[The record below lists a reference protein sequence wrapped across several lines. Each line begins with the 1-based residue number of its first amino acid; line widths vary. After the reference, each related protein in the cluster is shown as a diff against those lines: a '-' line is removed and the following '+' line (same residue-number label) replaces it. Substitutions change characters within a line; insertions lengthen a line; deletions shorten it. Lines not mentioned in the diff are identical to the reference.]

1 MKAIAWFVRLIFFAV
16 VLWFALKNT
25 TPVPLRLTET
35 VYWDDVP
42 LIVVMLACVLIGVA
56 AGTIALAPRLFS
68 LRRQVAALRRQTERA
83 TPADAAAE
91 RLADQVASAA
101 RNVGAVG
108 ELDAD
113 TRSPR

>member
-1 MKAIAWFVRLIFFAV
+1 
-16 VLWFALKNT
+16 LKNT
-25 TPVPLRLTET
+25 TPVPVRLTEA
-35 VYWDDVP
+35 VYWDGVP
-42 LIVVMLACVLIGVA
+42 LIVLILACLLIGVL

-68 LRRQVAALRRQTERA
+68 LRRQLAAMRKQVERRTS
-83 TPADAAAE
+83 TDAAAE

-113 TRSPR
+113 TRFPR

>member
-1 MKAIAWFVRLIFFAV
+1 MKAIAWFVRLAFFAV

-35 VYWDDVP
+35 LYWDGVP
-42 LIVVMLACVLIGVA
+42 LVVVMLACVLIGVA
-56 AGTIALAPRLFS
+56 AGTIALAPRLFG
-68 LRRQVAALRRQTERA
+68 LRRQVAALRNQTERVS
-83 TPADAAAE
+83 PADAAAE
-91 RLADQVASAA
+91 RLGDRIASAA

-113 TRSPR
+113 TRLSR

>member
-1 MKAIAWFVRLIFFAV
+1 MRAIAWFVRLIFFAV

-35 VYWDDVP
+35 LYWDSVP

-56 AGTIALAPRLFS
+56 AGTIALAPRLFG
-68 LRRQVAALRRQTERA
+68 LRRQVAALRRQTERVA
-83 TPADAAAE
+83 PADAAAE
-91 RLADQVASAA
+91 RLGDRVASAA
-101 RNVGAVG
+101 RNAGAVG

-113 TRSPR
+113 TRLSR

>member
-1 MKAIAWFVRLIFFAV
+1 MKAISWLVRLVFFAV

-35 VYWDDVP
+35 LQWDDVP
-42 LIVVMLACVLIGVA
+42 LIVVMLACVLIGALA
-56 AGTIALAPRLFS
+56 AAIALAPRLFS

-83 TPADAAAE
+83 APADAAAE
-91 RLADQVASAA
+91 RLADRVASAA

-108 ELDAD
+108 EFDAD
-113 TRSPR
+113 TRFPR

>member
-1 MKAIAWFVRLIFFAV
+1 MRAIAWLVRLVFFAA

-25 TPVPLRLTET
+25 TPVSLRLTET
-35 VYWDDVP
+35 LYWDDVP
-42 LIVVMLACVLIGVA
+42 LIVVILVCVLIGVA
-56 AGTIALAPRLFS
+56 AGTLALAPRLFS
-68 LRRQVAALRRQTERA
+68 LRRQVAALRRQSERA

-91 RLADQVASAA
+91 RLSDRVASAA

-113 TRSPR
+113 TRYPG